1 MSQII
6 VPKSKRAA
14 LNVGDPLAEVIGGNR
29 QAPFGLHPA
38 GRSPWSDNGD
48 NEGPEIE
55 SLPKAQFRRKGPP

>member
-6 VPKSKRAA
+6 VPKAKRAA

-29 QAPFGLHPA
+29 QVPFGLHPA
-38 GRSPWSDNGD
+38 GKSPWSDNGD

-55 SLPKAQFRRKGPP
+55 SPPKAQPRKKDPP